1 MEAINRFKEFF
12 QEFTDENGERIY
24 MKKIQL
30 MISEGHRSL
39 TVNFKN
45 ILHFDPELGR
55 QLRETNSA
63 RTLRAAERALVDLVH
78 LEDPEYSDKLH
89 VRPYNIHGEQKHTL
103 RSLRAEHLGTLI
115 SIDAIVTGATQVK
128 PLLTLGMFKCRNCD
142 TNMRRMQIDGK
153 YNPPYLCE
161 NPECGRKGPF
171 QLIQEQSEF
180 IDWQKLIIQE
190 KPEDL
195 LPGQLP
201 VSFTAILQDDIVD
214 TIRPGDRVAIV
225 GILQSR
231 PESQLKAGTTATYF
245 KYIDVLYADRE
256 TGEFEKIQITEED
269 VEKIMELSKDPFI
282 VNKIVQSIAP
292 SIWGNDSV
300 KEAIALLLFGGAP
313 KEGIEGMKLRS
324 ESNVFLIGDPGT
336 AKSQLLK
343 YVSTIA
349 PRGLFTSGRGS
360 SAAGLTAAVMRDS
373 ESGEMALE
381 AGALVLADRG
391 IACMSGDTKI
401 LTSKGSIKI
410 EDLFNQSES
419 KCSQQII
426 DDILI
431 LDCSKEF
438 HQVFGL
444 MNYKIQPNKII
455 KIIKKPIKDRK
466 LYKLTNELGFPIKLT
481 EDHLI
486 PVWKNNSVIWEKVE
500 NLDKNS
506 IIIFPRNPPFL
517 NKVPYIIDLIDP
529 ELFVLM
535 SDELANLLKYEIA
548 DKFGSVTNGS
558 KILEVPR
565 WIFSGNSKRN
575 SIKIKYLKKI
585 IRDCQLES
593 ENIYPMITRFHAG
606 ASSAEF
612 KLPLKL
618 SPDLCEIAGLILSDG
633 SIAQKKTIS
642 FYNND
647 ASLLTHF
654 KDLCK
659 EVGVKCAE
667 YDYSHEYEATIRG
680 KKFTSK
686 RSPTRVI
693 HSKVISS
700 ILHNL
705 GIPYGEKS
713 KDNSMHFSVIETLP
727 EKHLSAFIR
736 GWFDGDGGI
745 SKRKTIRNGREDT
758 TYLLHFTS
766 GIKGNLEHLQALLL
780 KFGIRSYINKSTG
793 GSQNLIITKKSN
805 WVKFQKKVGSRCK
818 NKASRLEEILESRDF
833 GDQIPDVGT
842 KLKELRKNKLKI
854 GRTSVKSV
862 SSSSL
867 YYYEENESPIPRTVL
882 RDLLKEYKTLGLNFS
897 FLEKILHSD
906 IIFVKLDKKE
916 ELPQES
922 WVYDLTLEN
931 VLEEP
936 NFIANN
942 WFIHNCI
949 DEFDKMRPD
958 DRDAIHE
965 AMEQHTVSIAKAGIV
980 ATLNSRTSI
989 LAAANPKYGRWDPMK
1004 DPRTQLNMP
1013 PTVLSRFDLIFVMAD
1028 EPNPEADEKLS
1039 SHILNLHRDSVL
1051 DKEPPIP
1058 RELLTKYI
1066 AYARQ
1071 RCNPVLSD
1079 EALEIIKQFYLSLR
1093 SKSVATTGGAEG
1105 RRRMVNPIAITA
1117 RQLESLVRLAE
1128 ARAKMALSNTV
1139 TARDASAAVK
1149 LMEVTMKQIAMDE
1162 ETGTF
1167 DADRWIGGV
1176 STKTRSRTEMIDDLI
1191 DLVER
1196 NLPDDQKG
1204 RGVAID
1210 DIIRVGKDQDIDED
1224 MINAAIEQLLRD
1236 GLLFKPREGYVKR
1249 I

>member
-30 MISEGHRSL
+30 MISEGQRSL
-39 TVNFKN
+39 KVNFKN
-45 ILHFDPELGR
+45 ILHFDPELAR
-55 QLRETNSA
+55 QLRETNSS

-103 RSLRAEHLGTLI
+103 RSLRAEHLGTVI
-115 SIDAIVTGATQVK
+115 SIDAIVTGATRVK

-171 QLIQEQSEF
+171 QLIQEHSEF

-201 VSFTAILQDDIVD
+201 VSFTTILQDDIVD
-214 TIRPGDRVAIV
+214 TIRPGDRVVIV
-225 GILQSR
+225 GILQAR
-231 PESQLKAGTTATYF
+231 PESQLKTGTTATYF
-245 KYIDVLYADRE
+245 EYIDILHAERE

-269 VEKIMELSKDPFI
+269 VETIIELSKDPFI
-282 VNKIVQSIAP
+282 ANKIVQSIAP

-300 KEAIALLLFGGAP
+300 KEAIALLLFGGTP
-313 KEGIEGMKLRS
+313 KDGIEGIRMRS

-360 SAAGLTAAVMRDS
+360 SAAGLTAAVMRDT

-391 IACMSGDTKI
+391 IAC
-401 LTSKGSIKI
+401 
-410 EDLFNQSES
+410 
-419 KCSQQII
+419 
-426 DDILI
+426 
-431 LDCSKEF
+431 
-438 HQVFGL
+438 
-444 MNYKIQPNKII
+444 
-455 KIIKKPIKDRK
+455 
-466 LYKLTNELGFPIKLT
+466 
-481 EDHLI
+481 
-486 PVWKNNSVIWEKVE
+486 
-500 NLDKNS
+500 
-506 IIIFPRNPPFL
+506 
-517 NKVPYIIDLIDP
+517 
-529 ELFVLM
+529 
-535 SDELANLLKYEIA
+535 
-548 DKFGSVTNGS
+548 
-558 KILEVPR
+558 
-565 WIFSGNSKRN
+565 
-575 SIKIKYLKKI
+575 
-585 IRDCQLES
+585 
-593 ENIYPMITRFHAG
+593 
-606 ASSAEF
+606 
-612 KLPLKL
+612 
-618 SPDLCEIAGLILSDG
+618 
-633 SIAQKKTIS
+633 
-642 FYNND
+642 
-647 ASLLTHF
+647 
-654 KDLCK
+654 
-659 EVGVKCAE
+659 
-667 YDYSHEYEATIRG
+667 
-680 KKFTSK
+680 
-686 RSPTRVI
+686 
-693 HSKVISS
+693 
-700 ILHNL
+700 
-705 GIPYGEKS
+705 
-713 KDNSMHFSVIETLP
+713 
-727 EKHLSAFIR
+727 
-736 GWFDGDGGI
+736 
-745 SKRKTIRNGREDT
+745 
-758 TYLLHFTS
+758 
-766 GIKGNLEHLQALLL
+766 
-780 KFGIRSYINKSTG
+780 
-793 GSQNLIITKKSN
+793 
-805 WVKFQKKVGSRCK
+805 
-818 NKASRLEEILESRDF
+818 
-833 GDQIPDVGT
+833 
-842 KLKELRKNKLKI
+842 
-854 GRTSVKSV
+854 
-862 SSSSL
+862 
-867 YYYEENESPIPRTVL
+867 
-882 RDLLKEYKTLGLNFS
+882 
-897 FLEKILHSD
+897 
-906 IIFVKLDKKE
+906 
-916 ELPQES
+916 
-922 WVYDLTLEN
+922 
-931 VLEEP
+931 
-936 NFIANN
+936 
-942 WFIHNCI
+942 I
-949 DEFDKMRPD
+949 DEFDKMRSD

-1013 PTVLSRFDLIFVMAD
+1013 PTILSRFDLIFVMAD

-1039 SHILNLHRDSVL
+1039 SHILGLHRDATL

-1071 RCNPVLSD
+1071 KCKPVLSD

-1093 SKSVATTGGAEG
+1093 SKSVPTTGGAEG
-1105 RRRMVNPIAITA
+1105 RRRIVNPIAITA

-1128 ARAKMALSNTV
+1128 ARSKMSLSNTV
-1139 TARDASAAVK
+1139 TARDANAAVK

-1176 STKTRSRTEMIDDLI
+1176 STKTRSRTELIDDLI
-1191 DLVER
+1191 DLVEK

-1210 DIIRVGKDQDIDED
+1210 DIISVGKDQDIDED
-1224 MINAAIEQLLRD
+1224 TLNAAIEQLLRD